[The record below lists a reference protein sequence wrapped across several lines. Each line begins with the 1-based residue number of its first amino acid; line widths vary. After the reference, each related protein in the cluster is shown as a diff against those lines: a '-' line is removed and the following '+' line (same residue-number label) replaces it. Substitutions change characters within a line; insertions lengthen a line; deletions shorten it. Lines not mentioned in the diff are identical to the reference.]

1 MEDEDEA
8 IGGLGSAATG
18 AGIADL
24 MTPALSLPDARGAYT
39 KAQGAVEAQIRA
51 NMDALNAARERLRA
65 KRVGPSDAEKWF
77 AIAGA
82 LGQPTRTGSLGETM
96 GNLGS
101 LLGKYSGAKREAEE
115 EQQSLLDKYGMQ
127 VGTEQ
132 LRLLQSGATGAAQ
145 MLRAALTQDAARAR
159 AEAGQFYS
167 SPNGGLIPKPGTG
180 GQPAMPT
187 IDNDGV
193 YVITDPRQL
202 QYLRPNTPIR
212 RPNDPTV
219 KYTRAAPGG

>member
-145 MLRAALTQDAARAR
+145 MLRAAAAQEAARAK
-159 AEAGQFYS
+159 AAAS
-167 SPNGGLIPKPGTG
+167 MDKPDFAVL
-180 GQPAMPT
+180 P
-187 IDNDGV
+187 
-193 YVITDPRQL
+193 
-202 QYLRPNTPIR
+202 
-212 RPNDPTV
+212 
-219 KYTRAAPGG
+219 PGGSIVDKRFLASLPVLTPTQVMALSQDPASKGKMFRTTDGRVMEIP